1 MVDKYFII
9 DKFFELLKNTI
20 PNANVVM
27 FDDIIYVVYNHE
39 QLQFKIIIE

>member
-9 DKFFELLKNTI
+9 DKFFELLQSTI
-20 PNANVVM
+20 PDANVVM
-27 FDDIIYVVYNHE
+27 FDDCIYVVYNHE